1 MSGDVFELIEDF
13 VILSG
18 YPGLFIISFLA
29 ATLIP
34 LGSEIFVV
42 SMTLSGCNPWIILA
56 AATTGNTLGSITNYF
71 VGKRGAEFMLSRY
84 IKVDSQKRENVE
96 RIIRK
101 WGSPILL
108 FAWTPVVGDP
118 LTVVAGG
125 LNLNLYV
132 FTFWVILGK
141 GLRYVLVILTA
152 KSF

>member
-1 MSGDVFELIEDF
+1 
-13 VILSG
+13 
-18 YPGLFIISFLA
+18 
-29 ATLIP
+29 
-34 LGSEIFVV
+34 
-42 SMTLSGCNPWIILA
+42 
-56 AATTGNTLGSITNYF
+56 
-71 VGKRGAEFMLSRY
+71 MLSRY

-96 RIIRK
+96 RIYRK

-108 FAWTPVVGDP
+108 FAWIPVVGDP

-141 GLRYVLVILTA
+141 AFRYVLVILTA

>member
-18 YPGLFIISFLA
+18 YPGLFVISFLA

-42 SMTLSGCNPWIILA
+42 SMTLSGCNPWMIFA
-56 AATTGNTLGSITNYF
+56 AATTGNTLGSITNYY

-96 RIIRK
+96 RIYRK

-108 FAWTPVVGDP
+108 FAWIPVVGDP

-141 GLRYVLVILTA
+141 AFRYVLVILTA